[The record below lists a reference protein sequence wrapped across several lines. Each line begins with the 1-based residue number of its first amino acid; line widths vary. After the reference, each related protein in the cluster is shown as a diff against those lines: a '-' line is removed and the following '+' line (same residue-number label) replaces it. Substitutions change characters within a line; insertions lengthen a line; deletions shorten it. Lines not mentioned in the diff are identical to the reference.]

1 VRYVRREPGEDVD
14 VQEWYERGTRD
25 AERGDPDAFLY
36 QHYYHYRLGYD
47 DGRRRIGRPSGMPL
61 LEQAWV
67 RVGIPV
73 VVVVVL
79 TVAALAR
86 FVRIP
91 DVASVI
97 DPTATARPAQ
107 SNALPV
113 NTPIFPTA
121 TRVIPTATTAILRL
135 RIGGWAI
142 VQNTEGRP
150 LRGRIE
156 PGLTAAA
163 IYAYQERE
171 VLQIV
176 DGPVRADGYVW
187 WQVSGASGTGWSA
200 ERSLEDV
207 VWLAATEAPTVMSTP
222 EPPTATP

>member
-1 VRYVRREPGEDVD
+1 M
-14 VQEWYERGTRD
+14 QEWYERGTRD

-47 DGRRRIGRPSGMPL
+47 EGRRRIGRASGMPL

-79 TVAALAR
+79 TVFALVR
-86 FVRIP
+86 FIRIP

-97 DPTATARPAQ
+97 DPTATARPSE
-107 SNALPV
+107 SNTLPV
-113 NTPIFPTA
+113 STPIFPTA
-121 TRVIPTATTAILRL
+121 TPVVPTVTPVILRL

-142 VQNTEGRP
+142 VQNTAGRP
-150 LRGRIE
+150 LRGRTE
-156 PGLTAAA
+156 PGLTAAS

-171 VLQIV
+171 VLQVI

-207 VWLAATEAPTVMSTP
+207 VWLAAIEAPADVPTP
-222 EPPTATP
+222 GLPTATP